1 MMYKYF
7 KRNRFS
13 TKSSDIKDDSGK
25 IVGTIQ
31 KKFNNIF
38 QRLVS
43 FFTLGFKFN
52 RFVIYD
58 HNGDVKASVKVKT
71 IMAQK
76 RFDVTYVSNNGE
88 SQVLFDKQSNGRG
101 ETYGIL
107 KFDVR
112 ILNIHSDVNK
122 YTVIKDSKQDKEI
135 ASWKQN
141 GDYAYVEGKSELY
154 EKNHLLF
161 ILILHSFANVHVSHS
176 ILNPFNPD
184 TTGSPI
190 I

>member
-1 MMYKYF
+1 MTKTVY
-7 KRNRFS
+7 NVIDFS
-13 TKSSDIKDDSGK
+13 
-25 IVGTIQ
+25 
-31 KKFNNIF
+31 
-38 QRLVS
+38 VS
-43 FFTLGFKFN
+43 YI
-52 RFVIYD
+52 RDVYD

-107 KFDVR
+107 KFDGR
-112 ILNIHSDVNK
+112 ILNIHSDENK

-154 EKNHLLF
+154 DIKTLPERATHLTDKELKKE
-161 ILILHSFANVHVSHS
+161 INQPIAGCKTLEELLVLNALHISLHAGKIEEMTRV
-176 ILNPFNPD
+176 LKAEQ
-184 TTGSPI
+184 
-190 I
+190 

>member
-1 MMYKYF
+1 
-7 KRNRFS
+7 
-13 TKSSDIKDDSGK
+13 
-25 IVGTIQ
+25 
-31 KKFNNIF
+31 
-38 QRLVS
+38 
-43 FFTLGFKFN
+43 
-52 RFVIYD
+52 
-58 HNGDVKASVKVKT
+58 
-71 IMAQK
+71 MAQK
-76 RFDVTYVSNNGE
+76 RLMLHMFQITGNHKFYLIS
-88 SQVLFDKQSNGRG
+88 KSNGRG

-107 KFDVR
+107 KFDGR
-112 ILNIHSDVNK
+112 ILNIHSDENK

>member
-1 MMYKYF
+1 MYKYF

-13 TKSSDIKDDSGK
+13 TKSSDIKNNSEK

-58 HNGDVKASVKVKT
+58 DNGDIKASVKVKT

-76 RFDVTYVSNNGE
+76 RFDVTYASSNGE

-107 KFDVR
+107 KFDGS
-112 ILNIHSDVNK
+112 ILNIYSDENK
-122 YTVIKDSKQDKEI
+122 YTVIKDSKKDKEI

-141 GDYAYVEGKSELY
+141 GDYACVEGKSELY

-161 ILILHSFANVHVSHS
+161 ILILHSFANVHVTHS
-176 ILNPFNPD
+176 TMNPFNPN